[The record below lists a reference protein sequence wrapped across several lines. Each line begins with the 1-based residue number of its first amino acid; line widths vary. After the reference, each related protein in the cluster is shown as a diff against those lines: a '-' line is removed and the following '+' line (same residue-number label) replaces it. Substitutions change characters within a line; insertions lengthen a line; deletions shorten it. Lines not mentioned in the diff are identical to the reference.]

1 MNECQDLIDTVVAHT
16 LCSLCGD
23 VTLWMLITIIFQR
36 TIFNGLVT
44 PPIIIKRKKKSS
56 FKSYSFPQKPSIL
69 NIKTAKQNV

>member
-44 PPIIIKRKKKSS
+44 PPIIIKRKKKVALNHIL
-56 FKSYSFPQKPSIL
+56 FPKSQVS
-69 NIKTAKQNV
+69 